1 MKLLL
6 VGSGSRGDAQP
17 MIALALGL
25 CAAGHEA
32 IVAARPLYGRDA
44 AELGVPFE
52 PVGVDAADFAAAPGG
67 GSGGVLAFLE
77 QELEAQLERLPDVAG
92 KVDRVIGAGMSFGA
106 RSVAEA
112 VGAPFFAVVYTP
124 NVLGEDRPR
133 LPRALDQIVQRWRA
147 LRGLAPMQ
155 TDLMR
160 HAHPPERALLAADLE
175 LSGAPLTGL
184 QRPATGALLLDDPR
198 PLGADVEAFL
208 GAGEPPIYVGFGS
221 MEGAAP
227 ALGAG
232 LVRDA
237 VQAAGCRAIVT
248 GPGPGAGAG
257 RILRIAGAPHHKLFS
272 RVKAIVHHGGAGT
285 TAAAARAGVPQVILP
300 HAFDQPLW
308 AAQAHRLGLAP
319 PPIPAHRVDAVAL
332 AQAIRQ
338 ALDDPRLRACARALG
353 GVLAAR
359 HLQRCPVDAAT
370 AFLTGELPALR

>member
-1 MKLLL
+1 MKFLL

-32 IVAARPLYGRDA
+32 IVAARPMYGRDA
-44 AELGVPFE
+44 AELGVSFE
-52 PVGVDAADFAAAPGG
+52 PVGVDAADFAAAQGG
-67 GSGGVLAFLE
+67 DAKGVLAFLE
-77 QELEAQLERLPDVAG
+77 QELEAQLGRLPDVAA

-112 VGAPFFAVVYTP
+112 VGAPFVAVVYTP

-133 LPRALDQIVQRWRA
+133 LPRRLDQIVQRWRA

-160 HAHPPERALLAADLE
+160 HAHPPERALVAADPE

-184 QRPATGALLLDDPR
+184 SWPATGALLLDDPR

-208 GAGEPPIYVGFGS
+208 SAGETPIYVGFGS
-221 MEGAAP
+221 MEGTVP
-227 ALGAG
+227 ALGTG

-237 VQAAGCRAIVT
+237 VEAAGCRAIVT
-248 GPGPGAGAG
+248 GIGASAG
-257 RILRIAGAPHHKLFS
+257 RILRIAGASHHKLFP

-285 TAAAARAGVPQVILP
+285 TAAAARAGVPQVIVP
-300 HAFDQPLW
+300 HAFDQPFW

-319 PPIPAHRVDAVAL
+319 PPISAHRVDAIAL

-338 ALDDPRLRACARALG
+338 ALEDPRIQACARALG
-353 GVLAAR
+353 GALAAR
-359 HLQRCPVDAAT
+359 RLQRCPVDAAT
-370 AFLTGELPALR
+370 AILTSELPALR